1 MNDPNNVPDN
11 HSLRHDAEEK
21 LRDGPESPSETF
33 ESETFEAM
41 SPERMQALIH
51 ELRVHQI
58 ELEMQN
64 EELRRTQTELDES
77 RSRFFDLYDMAPVG
91 YCTINEHGLIVESNL
106 TVCNLLGVTRSS
118 LVKAPLS
125 HFIVPEDRD
134 AFFAHYHPLPTSKV
148 TNSYELRLRRSD
160 GSTIWVQIVSNSAK
174 SVKDEIW
181 QRIVLTDITAIKTAE
196 CALRDREQFHLSIFD
211 SLSEHIAVLDENGVI
226 LAVNEAWR
234 RFSRENGGTL
244 KSTNP
249 IGTNYLQVCEEAG
262 KEPGGEHCAQFDK
275 AMRAILAG
283 HQSEFS
289 YEYDSHSAHEKRWFH
304 VRVTRMLGPRAGLVV
319 SHFDVTNRKLAELAL
334 EESRRELE
342 LVANNVPGP
351 VARIDKDLRY
361 RFANKHYEKFFGRSN
376 EQVVGQRVPDVL
388 GAELF
393 QQAEPHIRRVLAGE
407 QVTYVYVY
415 RSSEGK
421 TLYGLANL
429 VPERD
434 ADENVI
440 GYLVVS
446 IDITELKQAEEGRNE
461 AFRILQKVTSRVP
474 GAVYQFRLHPD
485 GRTSMPFASQGIYSL
500 FGVSPEEV
508 LDDASRAFALSHPD
522 DCSELMAS
530 IRESSQE
537 MAPWNHEFRFLVD
550 GKVKWIAGNAAPER
564 ESDGSVLWHGFVT
577 DVTERMET
585 EKARLSLEAQLRE
598 SQKMEAIGTLAGG
611 IAHDFNN
618 ALAAILANVEL
629 AQNTAAGNDQLK
641 YFLNEIQRAGFR
653 SRELVKQILAFCR
666 RQPTSL
672 RRISLDKVAQ
682 ESVSLLRATL
692 QARVALN
699 LTIEDDLPSVLAD
712 DTQIEQVIVNL
723 VSNATQAITHLS
735 GAIEVRLDSVRAD
748 AAELAVSPA
757 LRELRTVSSGRLV
770 RLSVSDNGPGMVPSI
785 RERIFE
791 PFFTTKPQGE
801 GTGLGLAVV
810 HGIVKSHGGVIEVDS
825 EPGKGTTFRIFL
837 PALSNSS
844 DAPPSSKERM
854 LKEPFTDSLNSPA
867 KFANAKRGQI
877 LLIED
882 DEAVLNSIQ
891 FLLNALGYSVS
902 AFSDPHAGMEAFC
915 KHPVSFQMVVT
926 DHNMPTMSGLAVVGT
941 VRAVEPSLPVVMMS
955 GFVDNELQT
964 IAEKAGVS
972 ALISK
977 PFTALELD
985 EKVRQLLS

>member
-1 MNDPNNVPDN
+1 MNDPKNVLDK
-11 HSLRHDAEEK
+11 HSLRHDAEAK
-21 LRDGPESPSETF
+21 LRNGPELS
-33 ESETFEAM
+33 SETFEAM
-41 SPERMQALIH
+41 SSEHMQALIH
-51 ELRVHQI
+51 DLRVHQI

-64 EELRRTQTELDES
+64 EELRRTQAELDES
-77 RSRFFDLYDMAPVG
+77 RSRYFDLYDLAPVG

-106 TVCNLLGVTRSS
+106 TICNLLGVTRSS
-118 LVKAPLS
+118 LAKAPLC

-134 AFFAHYHPLPTSKV
+134 AFFAHYHPLSTSRV
-148 TNSYELRLRRSD
+148 TDSYELRLRRSD
-160 GSTIWVQIVSNSAK
+160 GSNVWVQIVSNSSQ
-174 SVKDEIW
+174 SVGDEIW

-211 SLSEHIAVLDENGVI
+211 SLSEHIAVLDEDGVI
-226 LAVNEAWR
+226 IAVNEAWR

-249 IGTNYLQVCEEAG
+249 IGTNYLRMCEEAG
-262 KEPGGEHCAQFDK
+262 KEPDDKHCAQFNN

-289 YEYDSHSAHEKRWFH
+289 YEYDSHSADQKRWFH

-319 SHFDVTNRKLAELAL
+319 SHLDVTNRKLAELAL

-351 VARIDKDLRY
+351 VARIDKNLCY
-361 RFANKHYEKFFGRSN
+361 RFANTHYEKFFGRSN

-393 QQAEPHIRRVLAGE
+393 QQAEPHIRRVLTGE

-415 RSSEGK
+415 RAPEDK
-421 TLYGLANL
+421 PIYGLANL

-434 ADENVI
+434 ADGNVN

-485 GRTSMPFASQGIYSL
+485 GRTSMPFASQGLYSL
-500 FGVSPEEV
+500 LGVSPDKV
-508 LDDASRAFALSHPD
+508 LDDAASVFALSHPD
-522 DCSELMAS
+522 DLSELKAS
-530 IRESSQE
+530 IRESAQE
-537 MAPWNHEFRFLVD
+537 MTPWNHEFRFLVD

-564 ESDGSVLWHGFVT
+564 ESDGSVLWHGFVS
-577 DVTERMET
+577 DVTERVEAET
-585 EKARLSLEAQLRE
+585 ARLSLESQLRE

-629 AQNTAAGNDQLK
+629 AQNTAAGNDLLK
-641 YFLNEIQRAGFR
+641 YFLGEIQRAGFR
-653 SRELVKQILAFCR
+653 SRELVKQILSFCR

-672 RRISLDKVAQ
+672 RQISLGKIAQ
-682 ESVSLLRATL
+682 ESVSMLRATL
-692 QARVALN
+692 QARVTLN

-723 VSNATQAITHLS
+723 VSNAMQAITNLS
-735 GAIEVRLDSVRAD
+735 GAVEVRLDSVRAD
-748 AAELAVSPA
+748 AAELAMAPS
-757 LRELRTVSSGRLV
+757 LNELRSVSSGRLV

-810 HGIVKSHGGVIEVDS
+810 HGIVKSHGGVIDVDS

-837 PALSNSS
+837 PAMLNSS
-844 DAPPSSKERM
+844 DAPQSFKEQM
-854 LKEPFTDSLNSPA
+854 LKEPSTDSLNRPA

-882 DEAVLNSIQ
+882 DEAVLHSIQ

-902 AFSDPHAGMEAFC
+902 AFSDPHAGLEAFR
-915 KHPVSFQMVVT
+915 KDPVSFQMVVT
-926 DHNMPTMSGLAVVGT
+926 DQNMPTISGLAVVGT
-941 VRAVEPSLPVVMMS
+941 VRAIDPNLPVVLMS

-964 IAEKAGVS
+964 VAVKAGVS
-972 ALISK
+972 VLIAK

-985 EKVRQLLS
+985 EKLRPLLS

>member
-1 MNDPNNVPDN
+1 MNDPNVPDK

-21 LRDGPESPSETF
+21 LRDRSESSSETF
-33 ESETFEAM
+33 DAM
-41 SPERMQALIH
+41 PPEKMQALLH

-64 EELRRTQTELDES
+64 EELRRTQAELDES
-77 RSRFFDLYDMAPVG
+77 RSRYFDLYDLAPVG
-91 YCTINEHGLIVESNL
+91 YCTIDEHGLIVESNL
-106 TVCNLLGVTRSS
+106 TVCNLLGVTRNS

-134 AFFAHYHPLPTSKV
+134 AFFAHYHPLSPSKV
-148 TNSYELRLRRSD
+148 TDSYELRLRRSD
-160 GSTIWVQIVSNSAK
+160 GSTVWVQIHSNSAE
-174 SVKDEIW
+174 SVEDEVW
-181 QRIVLTDITAIKTAE
+181 QRIVLTDITAIKASE

-226 LAVNEAWR
+226 IAVNEAWR

-244 KSTNP
+244 TSTNP
-249 IGTNYLQVCEEAG
+249 IGKNYLQMCEEAG
-262 KEPGGEHCAQFDK
+262 KESGDKYCAQFDE

-283 HQSEFS
+283 RQSEFS
-289 YEYDSHSAHEKRWFH
+289 YEYDCHSTDQKRWFH
-304 VRVTRMLGPRAGLVV
+304 VLVTRMLGPKAGLVI
-319 SHFDVTNRKLAELAL
+319 SHLDVTNRKLAELAL

-351 VARIDKDLRY
+351 VARIDKDLCY
-361 RFANKHYEKFFGRSN
+361 LFANNHYEKFFGRSN

-388 GAELF
+388 GADLF
-393 QQAEPHIRRVLAGE
+393 QQAEPRIRRVLAGE

-415 RSSEGK
+415 RAPEDK
-421 TLYGLANL
+421 PIYGLANL

-434 ADENVI
+434 ADGNVN

-446 IDITELKQAEEGRNE
+446 TDITELKQAEEDRNE
-461 AFRILQKVTSRVP
+461 AFRILQKVASRVP
-474 GAVYQFRLHPD
+474 GAVFQFRLHPD
-485 GRTSMPFASQGIYSL
+485 GRTSMPFASQGLYSL
-500 FGVSPEEV
+500 FGVSPDEV
-508 LDDASRAFALSHPD
+508 LDDAERVFELSHPD
-522 DCSELMAS
+522 DRSELWAS
-530 IRESSQE
+530 IRESAQDLT
-537 MAPWNHEFRFLVD
+537 PWSHEFRFLVD

-577 DVTERMET
+577 DVTERMEA

-810 HGIVKSHGGVIEVDS
+810 HGIVESHGGVIEVES

-972 ALISK
+972 ALIAK